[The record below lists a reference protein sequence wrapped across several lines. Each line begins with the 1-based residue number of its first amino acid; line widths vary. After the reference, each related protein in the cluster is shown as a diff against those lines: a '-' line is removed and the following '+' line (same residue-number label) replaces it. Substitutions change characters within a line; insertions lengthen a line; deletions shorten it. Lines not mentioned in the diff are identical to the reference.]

1 MADLREALTSA
12 LESHETADVA
22 PPEVVT
28 APVVEAPAG
37 ETTEQRAQ
45 RERDEAGRFKAK
57 EEGAPVVAKAPVA
70 PAVVVPPVE
79 TPAPRKAPS
88 SWKKDY
94 WEAYGALD
102 PKLADYIA
110 QREEQFASGVS
121 TYKQEA
127 ERAKELFEAI
137 APFQADLQQHGVQP
151 AQWLRQLGGA
161 HQMLVKGTPEQKLQA
176 FHKLAQDY
184 RVPVDALLDPNVR
197 QQFLSQ
203 QQQQPQPDVRELV
216 QEQFMAV
223 KAQTEIEQ
231 FASDPAHEHFE
242 AVKETMRQLLA
253 AGLAPDLKSA
263 YEKAVRMD
271 PELFERE
278 QLRNT
283 EAAAKQRRDAEAAR
297 VAKARASVSSV
308 PSATPTGPAGGSGKK
323 DLRSALEESVEAH
336 LGGARV

>member
-1 MADLREALTSA
+1 MADLREALTTA
-12 LESHETADVA
+12 LESHETAEVTT
-22 PPEVVT
+22 PEVTTPEVVT
-28 APVVEAPAG
+28 TPAG
-37 ETTEQRAQ
+37 ETSEQREI
-45 RERDEAGRFKAK
+45 RERDEAGRFKA
-57 EEGAPVVAKAPVA
+57 AATKAPVA
-70 PAVVVPPVE
+70 PAAPVVPPVE
-79 TPAPRKAPS
+79 APAPRKAPS

-127 ERAKELFEAI
+127 ERAKELFDAI

-197 QQFLSQ
+197 QQFLNR
-203 QQQQPQPDVRELV
+203 QQQQPQPDVGQLV
-216 QEQFMAV
+216 EEKFMQV
-223 KAQTEIEQ
+223 RAQTEIEQ

-263 YEKAVRMD
+263 YDKAVRMD

-278 QLRNT
+278 QLRT
-283 EAAAKQRRDAEAAR
+283 QEAAEKQRRDAEAQR
-297 VAKARASVSSV
+297 VAKARANVSSV
-308 PSATPTGPAGGSGKK
+308 KSATPTGPAGGSGKK
-323 DLRSALEESVEAH
+323 DLRSTLEEAVDAT

>member
-12 LESHETADVA
+12 LEAHESAD
-22 PPEVVT
+22 VVT
-28 APVVEAPAG
+28 APVVDQPEVATPPAG
-37 ETTEQRAQ
+37 ETTEQRAA
-45 RERDEAGRFKAK
+45 RERDEGGRFKAK
-57 EEGAPVVAKAPVA
+57 EEGAPVAKAPAVAA
-70 PAVVVPPVE
+70 PALDAPP
-79 TPAPRKAPS
+79 PRKAPS

-94 WEAYGALD
+94 WEAYQALD
-102 PKLADYIA
+102 PKVADYIA
-110 QREEQFASGVS
+110 QREEQFANGVS

-127 ERAKELFEAI
+127 ERAKELFDAI
-137 APFQADLQQHGVQP
+137 APFQQDLQQHGVQP
-151 AQWLRQLGGA
+151 AQWLRQLGSA

-197 QQFLSQ
+197 QQFMNQ
-203 QQQQPQPDVRELV
+203 QAQQPQPDVGQLV
-216 QEQFMAV
+216 EEKFMQV
-223 KAQTEIEQ
+223 RAQTEIEQ

-263 YEKAVRMD
+263 YDKAVRMD

-278 QLRNT
+278 QLRVS
-283 EAAAKQRRDAEAAR
+283 EAAEKQRREQAAAK
-297 VAKARASVSSV
+297 VNTARANAVS
-308 PSATPTGPAGGSGKK
+308 PRSATPSGAMTGNGKK
-323 DLRSALEESVEAH
+323 DLRSTLEDAVEAT

>member
-1 MADLREALTSA
+1 MADLREALTTA
-12 LESHETADVA
+12 LESQENLEVTTPEAA
-22 PPEVVT
+22 P
-28 APVVEAPAG
+28 PVVETPAG

-57 EEGAPVVAKAPVA
+57 EEGAPVAKAPAVAA
-70 PAVVVPPVE
+70 PAAPD

-127 ERAKELFEAI
+127 ERAKELFDAI

-161 HQMLVKGTPEQKLQA
+161 HQILVRGTPEQKLQA

-184 RVPVDALLDPNVR
+184 RVPIDALLDPNVR
-197 QQFLSQ
+197 QQFMSQ

-223 KAQTEIEQ
+223 RAQTEIEQ
-231 FASDPAHEHFE
+231 FAADPANEHFE

-278 QLRNT
+278 QLRT
-283 EAAAKQRRDAEAAR
+283 QEAADKQRRDAEAAR
-297 VAKARASVSSV
+297 VAKARANVSSV
-308 PSATPTGPAGGSGKK
+308 RSATPAGAMGSSGKK
-323 DLRSALEESVEAH
+323 DLRSTLEESVEAH

>member
-1 MADLREALTSA
+1 MADLREALTTA
-12 LESHETADVA
+12 LESHESTQTEQVQA
-22 PPEVVT
+22 PE
-28 APVVEAPAG
+28 APVVVDPPAG

-57 EEGAPVVAKAPVA
+57 EEGAIAKAAAVAAPVLD
-70 PAVVVPPVE
+70 

-94 WEAYGALD
+94 WEAYGTLD

-161 HQMLVKGTPEQKLQA
+161 HQILVRGTPEQKLQA
-176 FHKLAQDY
+176 FAKLAQDY

-197 QQFLSQ
+197 QQFMNQ
-203 QQQQPQPDVRELV
+203 QAQQPAPDVGQLV
-216 QEQFMAV
+216 EEKFMQV
-223 KAQTEIEQ
+223 RAQTEIEQ

-271 PELFERE
+271 SELFERE
-278 QLRNT
+278 QLRTN
-283 EAAAKQRRDAEAAR
+283 EAAAKQRRDAEATR
-297 VAKARASVSSV
+297 VATARANVSSV
-308 PSATPTGPAGGSGKK
+308 KSATPAGAMGSSGKK
-323 DLRSALEESVEAH
+323 DLRSSLEDAVEAH

>member
-1 MADLREALTSA
+1 MADLREALTTA
-12 LESHETADVA
+12 LESHESAEVTAPEVTA
-22 PPEVVT
+22 PEVVI
-28 APVVEAPAG
+28 EAPTS

-57 EEGAPVVAKAPVA
+57 EEGAVAKGPAAPVV
-70 PAVVVPPVE
+70 PADVVPAPPV
-79 TPAPRKAPS
+79 RKAPS

-127 ERAKELFEAI
+127 ERAKELQDAI
-137 APFQADLQQHGVQP
+137 APFQQDLAQHGMAP
-151 AQWLRQLGGA
+151 AQWIRNLGLA
-161 HQMLVKGTPEQKLQA
+161 HQTLVKGTPEQKLQA

-197 QQFLSQ
+197 QQFMNQ
-203 QQQQPQPDVRELV
+203 QQQQPQPDVGQLV
-216 QEQFMAV
+216 EEKFMQV
-223 KAQTEIEQ
+223 RAQTEIEQ

-278 QLRNT
+278 QLRT
-283 EAAAKQRRDAEAAR
+283 QEAADKQRRDAEAAR
-297 VAKARASVSSV
+297 VAKARANVSSV
-308 PSATPTGPAGGSGKK
+308 KSATPTGPAGGGGKK
-323 DLRSALEESVEAH
+323 DLRSALEEAVEAN

>member
-28 APVVEAPAG
+28 APVVETPAG

-57 EEGAPVVAKAPVA
+57 EEGTVSKAAPAPVIPANAVPAPVA
-70 PAVVVPPVE
+70 P
-79 TPAPRKAPS
+79 TQKAPS

-94 WEAYGALD
+94 WEAYEKLD
-102 PKLADYIA
+102 PNLAKYIA

-127 ERAKELFEAI
+127 ERAKELQDAI
-137 APFQADLQQHGVQP
+137 APFQQDLQQHGMAP
-151 AQWLRQLGGA
+151 AQWIRNLGLA
-161 HQMLVKGTPEQKLQA
+161 HQTLVKGSPEQKLQA
-176 FHKLAQDY
+176 FYKLAQDY
-184 RVPVDALLDPNVR
+184 RVPVDALLDANVR

-203 QQQQPQPDVRELV
+203 QQQQPQPDVGQLV
-216 QEQFMAV
+216 EEKFMQV
-223 KAQTEIEQ
+223 RAQSEIEQ
-231 FASDPAHEHFE
+231 FAADPANEHFE
-242 AVKETMRQLLA
+242 AVRKPMQRLLA
-253 AGLAPDLKSA
+253 AELAPDLKSA
-263 YEKAVRMD
+263 YEMAVRMD

-283 EAAAKQRRDAEAAR
+283 EAAEKQRRDAEAAR
-297 VAKARASVSSV
+297 VAKARANVSSV
-308 PSATPTGPAGGSGKK
+308 KSATPTGPAGGSGKK
-323 DLRSALEESVEAH
+323 DLRSTLEDAVEAVA
-336 LGGARV
+336 GGARV